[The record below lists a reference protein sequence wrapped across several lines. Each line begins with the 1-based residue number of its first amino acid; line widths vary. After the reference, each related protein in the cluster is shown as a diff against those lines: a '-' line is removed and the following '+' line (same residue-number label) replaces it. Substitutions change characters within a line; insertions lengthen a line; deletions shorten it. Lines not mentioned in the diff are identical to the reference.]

1 MRERQDQL
9 AKMRSL
15 LFRHE
20 MKAKRVKKIKSKVYH
35 RLLKKDRL
43 KQIGTSIETDPDA
56 AKEHAMKQEFKRA
69 EVISFITFVNLHRS
83 FLCFSGYFLITFVF
97 CATKFYV
104 GTVDPEAQ
112 EQLQVG
118 KAHLKTWIGCAR

>member
-43 KQIGTSIETDPDA
+43 KQAGTTTETDPEA
-56 AKEHAMKQEFKRA
+56 AKEQAMKQEFKRA
-69 EVISFITFVNLHRS
+69 EVISFITCVKL
-83 FLCFSGYFLITFVF
+83 
-97 CATKFYV
+97 A
-104 GTVDPEAQ
+104 
-112 EQLQVG
+112 
-118 KAHLKTWIGCAR
+118 